1 GLSPVVVGWVPSQ
14 KVSDRQLLA
23 TVVTEVGN
31 HDDLR
36 PVVGEVQAR
45 LGRAGLRVAEPDLH
59 HRARKHLD
67 NPSRRGRVVVLKER
81 ARCGPLVGL
90 RVMLVPEDA
99 DLVLVETTTAERT
112 VSGSDLAYRLWVR
125 GGAGIEF
132 DACAQP
138 QGSSR
143 RCPVA
148 GLTNQV

>member
-14 KVSDRQLLA
+14 KVSDRQVLA
-23 TVVTEVGN
+23 TVVTEGGN

-36 PVVGEVQAR
+36 PAVGEVQAR

-59 HRARKHLD
+59 PRARKHLD
-67 NPSRRGRVVVLKER
+67 HPSRRGRVVVLQER

-99 DLVLVETTTAERT
+99 DLVVLETATTERT
-112 VSGSDLAYRLWVR
+112 FPGSDLANRLWVR
-125 GGAGIEF
+125 GGAGVEF

-138 QGSSR
+138 QGSTR

-148 GLTNQV
+148 G